1 MAAAKRRGAPFRR
14 TDANGNGDGPSSLF
28 PTGQKAPPV
37 RLLEEGKQQASAD
50 SSQASGGGG
59 GAAQQVNFVGGSEDC
74 VEFHS
79 AAEKRAK
86 ELEAKAQPTASEEE
100 K

>member
-59 GAAQQVNFVGGSEDC
+59 GAAQLNFVGGSEDC

-79 AAEKRAK
+79 AADKRVK
-86 ELEAKAQPTASEEE
+86 ELEAKATPAASEEE
-100 K
+100 Q